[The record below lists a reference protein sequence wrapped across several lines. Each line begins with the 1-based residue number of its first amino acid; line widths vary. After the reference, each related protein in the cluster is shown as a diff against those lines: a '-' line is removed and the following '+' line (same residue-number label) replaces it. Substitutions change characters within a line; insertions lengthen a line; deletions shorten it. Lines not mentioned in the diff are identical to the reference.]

1 MAERYVRDA
10 QLALEN
16 GADLPGFPEDR
27 FLPWL
32 DNTWGDTARA
42 IFNNWLGSVYQVTNV
57 IRHLPFDD
65 AIDPDDPLGI
75 L

>member
-1 MAERYVRDA
+1 MRQA
-10 QLALEN
+10 QSALEN
-16 GADLPGFPEDR
+16 GRELPEFPEEE

-57 IRHLPFDD
+57 VRHIPFAD
-65 AIDPDDPLGI
+65 AVDPDNPLGI